1 MKAKYKLPMGTK
13 DYLPEE
19 CYKKNS
25 VENKIMATF
34 FSHGYR
40 KVETPHFEYYDMFS
54 EGVGEIS
61 AKNLFKMTDVDGG
74 LLILRPDMTMPIS
87 RIVSTKLEESGV
99 VKYCYL
105 ANSFSMKKEAN
116 RLREFTQC
124 GVELIAPSSV
134 ALDSDMILLAIE
146 SLLSS
151 GLSEF
156 QLDVGQVAFF
166 RGLLD
171 ELKLSKDDENSLIE
185 LIDRKD
191 MLGVDIFAK
200 RVGVCDEKLEALLRL
215 PSLFGGVEVLDEA
228 MELASNETSRRA
240 IEELKKIY
248 DVIEECGYKDYITF
262 DLSLVNGVSYYTGVV
277 FKGITRYFGEA
288 ILSGG
293 RYDSLCS
300 SFDKNKPA
308 IGFAIGVDHLM
319 RAIEKSSDINSMPI
333 IDYVVG
339 YSDDAY
345 RTAYGVMKEL
355 RKRGFSVDNSYASS
369 VEELSKYRSDRNAKR
384 MVFVEGGAKDVKV
397 RLNNLDRDVIIREN
411 GEEEE
416 F

>member
-25 VENKIMATF
+25 VENKIMSTF
-34 FSHGYR
+34 FSHGYKR
-40 KVETPHFEYYDMFS
+40 VETPHFEYYDLFS

-87 RIVSTKLEESGV
+87 RIVSTKLEGSDT

-151 GLSEF
+151 GLNEF
-156 QLDVGQVAFF
+156 QIDIGQVAFF

-171 ELKLSKDDENSLIE
+171 ELKLQKDDEDSLIE

-200 RVGVCDEKLEALLRL
+200 RVGICDEKLEALLRL
-215 PSLFGGVEVLDEA
+215 PSLFGGVEILDEA
-228 MELASNETSRRA
+228 MNFASNETSISA

-248 DVIEECGYKDYITF
+248 AIIEECGYKDYITF

-277 FKGITRYFGEA
+277 FKGITRYFGEP

-308 IGFAIGVDHLM
+308 IGFAIGVNHLV
-319 RAIEKSSDINSMPI
+319 RAIEKSSEIESIPS

-339 YSDDAY
+339 YNASAY
-345 RTAYGVMKEL
+345 KTAYGIMKAL
-355 RKRGFSVDNSYASS
+355 RDEGLTVDNSYMES
-369 VEELSKYRSDRNAKR
+369 VEELCKYKLSHGAKN
-384 MVFVEGGAKDVKV
+384 MIFVESNMSKEKFIVKT
-397 RLNNLDRDVIIREN
+397 RNKDVIIREN
-411 GEEEE
+411 GKEEAI
-416 F
+416 